1 MSYCSKCGVSLSATE
16 VVCPLCGKRIY
27 TRVDDRPR
35 AYPLNCEAVPLS
47 STRTALMGL
56 IILLFPALCCFAVDI
71 LEDRFISWVM
81 YIWGGEACFYTYIF
95 LPKLFNKPKTSL
107 LILASSAVT
116 SGYLFLIGFLSGSGQ
131 WVLPLGLP
139 VTFMSGA
146 MVFAIYRTINI
157 KKASQLFKSA
167 VIILYTGFFAM
178 AAELVIDIFLYGA
191 PTFGWTLP
199 VLLPLVCLSAAMFY
213 LEYDSELKKRLLR
226 AVFL

>member
-16 VVCPLCGKRIY
+16 AACPLCGKRIY
-27 TRVDDRPR
+27 SREDDAPK
-35 AYPLNCEAVPLS
+35 AYPPNCEAVPLS
-47 STRTALMGL
+47 STRTALVGL

-81 YIWGGEACFYTYIF
+81 YIWGGEACFYTYVF

-107 LILASSAVT
+107 LILASSIVT

-139 VTFMSGA
+139 ITFMSGA
-146 MVFAIYRTINI
+146 MIFAIYKTLNI
-157 KKASQLFKSA
+157 KKVSQLFKSA
-167 VIILYTGFFAM
+167 VIIFSAGIFAM
-178 AAELVIDIFLYGA
+178 AAEVVIDIFLIGA
-191 PTFGWTLP
+191 PTFGWALP
-199 VLLPLVCLSAAMFY
+199 VLLPLAGVSAAMFY
-213 LEYDSELKKRLLR
+213 LEYDSELKKKLLR